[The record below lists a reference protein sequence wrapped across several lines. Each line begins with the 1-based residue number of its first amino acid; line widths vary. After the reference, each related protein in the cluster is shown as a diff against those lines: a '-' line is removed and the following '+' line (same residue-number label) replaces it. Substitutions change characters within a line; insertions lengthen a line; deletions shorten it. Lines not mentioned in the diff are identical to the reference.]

1 MPWFKVRVKSVYV
14 TLQNSLILKKKKKIQ
29 KSEPEPTLLFNVH
42 ILICLDIQALCT
54 VLKD

>member
-14 TLQNSLILKKKKKIQ
+14 TLQNSLVLKKKKIQ